1 MLANHI
7 GQQNAITL
15 AELCARTNM
24 GERQARRAIELL
36 VNDYSIPV
44 GAHSGKDGRWII
56 DNFIGAI
63 RLYVTV
69 VGTTRQIIKSL
80 AERAGYLDINKF
92 ELEQTESKA
101 EDEQRI

>member
-1 MLANHI
+1 MEINKEYFEKVGDGLDELEKNIERLESIKAN
-7 GQQNAITL
+7 
-15 AELCARTNM
+15 
-24 GERQARRAIELL
+24 
-36 VNDYSIPV
+36 
-44 GAHSGKDGRWII
+44 I